1 MNDIST
7 PIVPDNHEEVIDQI
21 TKALL
26 TPASLELHGF
36 GEGKEFGTP
45 PPEDQIRSALRTLIG
60 FVGSTRIGKNRDGSP
75 GLVMLNIVP
84 TERVELTLLPHSGHS
99 SMLALFK
106 PTEMPVSV
114 AIEMIESAAEVLR
127 EVDNKD
133 PDSQPVRH

>member
-7 PIVPDNHEEVIDQI
+7 PIVPDNHEEVIDMI

-26 TPASLELHGF
+26 TPESLEMHGF

-60 FVGSTRIGKNRDGSP
+60 FVGSTRIGKNHDGSP

-106 PTEMPVSV
+106 PTKMPVLAAV
-114 AIEMIESAAEVLR
+114 EMIESAIEVLR
-127 EVDNKD
+127 EINSQD
-133 PDSQPVRH
+133 PDSAPVRH